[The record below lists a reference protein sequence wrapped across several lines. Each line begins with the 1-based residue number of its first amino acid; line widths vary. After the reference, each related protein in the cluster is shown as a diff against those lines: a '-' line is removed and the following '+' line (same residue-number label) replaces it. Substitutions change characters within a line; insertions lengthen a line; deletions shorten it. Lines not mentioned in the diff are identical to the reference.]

1 MLIKWFVVLMISLS
15 VPSVL
20 ANSLVKMIESNLPF
34 VVDARPGTF
43 ERFQFDGQLLELAGH
58 TRCVIGAD
66 NFSLAW
72 LEQRKPLLLKYHA
85 VCYLANVSTLS
96 EIDAVRHAAH
106 PVPVVLTSAEA
117 LVSIFN
123 IKRYPAIIHSNWVF
137 Q

>member
-20 ANSLVKMIESNLPF
+20 ANSLAKMIESNLPF
-34 VVDARPGTF
+34 VVSATPGVF
-43 ERFQFDGQLLELAGH
+43 DRFQFDATDRNLAGH
-58 TRCVIGAD
+58 TLCVVGSDKLSIY
-66 NFSLAW
+66 W
-72 LEQRKPLLLKYHA
+72 LENRKEVLLKYRV
-85 VCYLANVSTLS
+85 VCYLANVSTLA
-96 EIDAVRHAAH
+96 EIDAVRRAAH
-106 PVPVVLTSAEA
+106 PVPVVLTSAEE